1 MMTSS
6 GGVVDDDEEPPS
18 PINNLDTNKSMLS
31 N

>member
-6 GGVVDDDEEPPS
+6 GGAVDDDEEPPS
-18 PINNLDTNKSMLS
+18 PINNLDTNKSILS